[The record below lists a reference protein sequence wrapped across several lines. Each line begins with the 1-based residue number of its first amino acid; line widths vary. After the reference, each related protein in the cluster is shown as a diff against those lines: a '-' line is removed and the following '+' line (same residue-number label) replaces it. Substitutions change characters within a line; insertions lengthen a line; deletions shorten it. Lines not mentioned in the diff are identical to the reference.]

1 MCDGIPWQKSSI
13 TLLTEG
19 LFFFKTYLGQ
29 ECSTLGFRASDLC
42 PDVFFQGFQASPE
55 MRLFM
60 GFNRKDRVQFEMK
73 EA

>member
-29 ECSTLGFRASDLC
+29 EWVLIYTILKCFVSAEYRTVIRNQI
-42 PDVFFQGFQASPE
+42 P
-55 MRLFM
+55 
-60 GFNRKDRVQFEMK
+60 
-73 EA
+73 